1 MELCIAINISSKYI
15 IETAANKNLHE
26 NRVQSVREKNVHLLI
41 SRKSAETLT
50 AVLALVS
57 IKTASCKSA

>member
-1 MELCIAINISSKYI
+1 MAEQRQCQISR
-15 IETAANKNLHE
+15 NKHTHIKIYYKKHDMKE
-26 NRVQSVREKNVHLLI
+26 HILI

-57 IKTASCKSA
+57 MKIAFCRSA